1 MFPVLDIDQNDI
13 VDTNGAG
20 DAFVGGTARISSTQ
34 LDFCVHS
41 QLTFDTSQLCTV
53 VMSPD
58 YMSVTFS
65 LLFSLRMSLSSLR
78 VKQSSRGSCW
88 GWNSIVPFCRDH

>member
-20 DAFVGGTARISSTQ
+20 DAFVGGTALLSTQ
-34 LDFCVHS
+34 LDLCVRS
-41 QLTFDTSQLCTV
+41 QLTFDTGRLCDA

-58 YMSVTFS
+58 YMSVTFTP
-65 LLFSLRMSLSSLR
+65 LFLLRMS
-78 VKQSSRGSCW
+78 
-88 GWNSIVPFCRDH
+88 